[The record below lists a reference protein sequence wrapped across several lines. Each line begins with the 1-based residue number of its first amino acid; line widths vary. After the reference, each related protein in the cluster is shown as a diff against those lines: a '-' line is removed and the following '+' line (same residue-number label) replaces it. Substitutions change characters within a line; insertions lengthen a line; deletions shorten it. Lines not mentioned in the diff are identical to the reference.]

1 MSSLLQLFADNLLP
15 ILLIAS
21 IGYILQ
27 RSLNLNPRSISQTVF
42 NVFAP
47 ALVLKLLLTSQI
59 QAAEMGKMVLFATV
73 IMALICFISWALS
86 KTLRLNESI
95 ASAFILSATF
105 ANTGNYGL
113 SVNQFAFGEQ
123 ALAFASLYYLTS
135 SMLINSAGV
144 FIATVG
150 RVSPKQALLGLVKIP
165 AVYAV
170 PIALLLRTS
179 EFELPLM
186 IWRPLDLLASAA
198 VPCMLIILGMQ
209 LGHSGLPKQ
218 KGLLGLTVVLQLIVA
233 PIIALLIAPLMDI
246 TGFAFQAGII
256 EAAAPTAVLTSII
269 ALEFDVEPDFV
280 TGAIL
285 VTTILS
291 PLTITPIISLLTSGA
306 I

>member
-1 MSSLLQLFADNLLP
+1 MNSLLQLFADNLLP
-15 ILLIAS
+15 ILIVAS

-27 RSLNLNPRSISQTVF
+27 RTLKLNPRSISQTVF
-42 NVFAP
+42 NVFTP
-47 ALVLKLLLTSQI
+47 ALVLKLLLSSQI

-123 ALAFASLYYLTS
+123 VLAFASLYYLTS
-135 SMLINSAGV
+135 SLLINSAGV

-186 IWRPLDLLASAA
+186 LWRPLDLLASAA

-209 LGHSGLPKQ
+209 IGHSGLPKQ

-233 PIIALLIAPLMDI
+233 PIIALVIAPLMDI
-246 TGFAFQAGII
+246 TGFAFQAGIV
-256 EAAAPTAVLTSII
+256 ESASPTAVLTSII

-291 PLTITPIISLLTSGA
+291 PLTITPIISLLTSGS